1 LYTKEALF
9 FKHIFMEGLIILI
22 AVVGGIVLSFLREVK
37 QYERGVVLT
46 MGKYTG
52 LRNPGWSVIVPIF
65 QSMQKVDLRV
75 KAVDVPDQKVITRD
89 NVSAS
94 INAVIYYKVSDAAR
108 ATLEVED
115 FRYAVSQ
122 LAQTTMRN
130 IVGGAELDEVL
141 ANREELSNKIRAIID
156 EETDKWGIK
165 VDNVELK
172 DFFLPEDMERTI
184 AKQAEAEREKRA
196 VIINAEGEVIAAE
209 NIAKAAKMLAES
221 PGALH
226 LRTLQTLNDLSSDQS
241 NTVIFA
247 LPIEVLRAVEGVSN
261 MMGNKKE

>member
-1 LYTKEALF
+1 MQY
-9 FKHIFMEGLIILI
+9 ILI
-22 AVVGGIVLSFLREVK
+22 LAVVVLLLSFLREVK

-52 LRNPGWSVIVPIF
+52 LRNPGWSIIVPIF
-65 QSMQKVDLRV
+65 QKMEKVDLRI
-75 KAVDVPDQKVITRD
+75 KAVDVPDQKVITKD

-94 INAVIYYKVSDAAR
+94 INAVIYYKVSDAAK
-108 ATLEVED
+108 AVLEVEN

-130 IVGGAELDEVL
+130 IVGSATLDEVL
-141 ANREELSNKIRAIID
+141 SEREALSIKIQTIVD
-156 EETDKWGIK
+156 KETDQWGIS

-172 DFFLPEDMERTI
+172 DFFLPDDMERTI

-209 NIAKAAKMLAES
+209 NISKAARMLAEA

-247 LPIEVLRAVEGVSN
+247 MPIEVLRAVEGMTELVKGS
-261 MMGNKKE
+261 KKE

>member
-1 LYTKEALF
+1 
-9 FKHIFMEGLIILI
+9 MEGLIILI
-22 AVVGGIVLSFLREVK
+22 VVIGGVLLSFLREVK

-52 LRNPGWSVIVPIF
+52 LRQPGWSIIVPIF
-65 QSMQKVDLRV
+65 QAMEKVDLRV
-75 KAVDVPDQKVITRD
+75 KAVDVPDQKVITKD

-108 ATLEVED
+108 AVLEVEN

-141 ANREELSNKIRAIID
+141 ANREELSNKIREIID
-156 EETDKWGIK
+156 AETDQWGIR

-172 DFFLPEDMERTI
+172 DFFLSADMERTI
-184 AKQAEAEREKRA
+184 AKQAEAERERRA

-209 NIAKAAKMLAES
+209 NIAKAANMLAAA

-247 LPIEVLRAVEGVSN
+247 VPLEVLRAVEGVTG
-261 MMGNKKE
+261 MMATKKE

>member
-1 LYTKEALF
+1 MQYILLAVV
-9 FKHIFMEGLIILI
+9 IIL
-22 AVVGGIVLSFLREVK
+22 VSFLREVK
-37 QYERGVVLT
+37 QYERGVILT

-52 LRNPGWSVIVPIF
+52 LRKPGWSIVVPIF
-65 QSMQKVDLRV
+65 QKMEKVDLRI
-75 KAVDVPDQKVITRD
+75 KAVDVPDQKVITKD

-94 INAVIYYKVSDAAR
+94 INAVIYYKVSDAAK
-108 ATLEVED
+108 AVLEVEN

-130 IVGGAELDEVL
+130 IVGSATLDEVL
-141 ANREELSNKIRAIID
+141 SEREALSIKIQTIVD
-156 EETDKWGIK
+156 KETDQWGIS

-209 NIAKAAKMLAES
+209 NIAKAANMLAAA

-226 LRTLQTLNDLSSDQS
+226 LRTLQTINDLSSDQS

-247 LPIEVLRAVEGVSN
+247 TPIEVLRAVEGVTE
-261 MMGNKKE
+261 MVKGFKKE

>member
-1 LYTKEALF
+1 MDVIF
-9 FKHIFMEGLIILI
+9 FLLIVIGLLVVLI
-22 AVVGGIVLSFLREVK
+22 QEVK

-46 MGKYTG
+46 MGKFTG
-52 LRNPGWSVIVPIF
+52 LRNPGWSIIIPVF
-65 QSMQKVDLRV
+65 QTMEKVDLRV

-94 INAVIYYKVSDAAR
+94 INAVIYYKVSDAAK
-108 ATLEVED
+108 AVLEVED

-130 IVGGAELDEVL
+130 IVGSAELDAVL
-141 ANREELSNKIRAIID
+141 AERDKLSEQIRTVID
-156 EETDKWGIK
+156 LESDQWGIK

-172 DFFLPEDMERTI
+172 DFFLPEEMERTI
-184 AKQAEAEREKRA
+184 AKQAEAERERRA
-196 VIINAEGEVIAAE
+196 VIIKAEGEVAAAE
-209 NIAKAAKMLAES
+209 NISKAAHILSTA

-241 NTVIFA
+241 NTVVFA
-247 LPIEVLRAVEGVSN
+247 TPIEVLRAFEGAKEWLGVSTVEK
-261 MMGNKKE
+261 MKLK